1 MAPNPSA
8 ALRLALAVALSGAL
22 PAGAVTPE
30 QARSLDFSSI
40 FSPAQSVL
48 IRALNSDKAFLDAFY
63 PEFEKA
69 KADEAAKKTADV
81 QAFAEKWRGVLNQK
95 AQALFAQDLSDKALF
110 PPTQLKGL
118 EKQLFDVIYLE
129 GDVAAHTASV
139 PRRQLGTPE
148 GDPNRD
154 VEIIARNRVAIRSFL
169 AYAVSQP
176 GGALG
181 SAEKDWEALRAA
193 MTESNKAGTLVQVQ
207 GWLAATSPK
216 GAPPAAAPTPEP
228 KKADFERVFGK
239 EQGSVLYARF
249 QAELKALDPKAA
261 GADAGRRR
269 LIEEWQGRLNKG
281 PLEARVGLVFQSAVE
296 RAAAEFLAKGWGGK
310 TGAEAEEAFSLELDK
325 ALRGDAASRSAIL
338 GAARKA
344 VADHLKK
351 DADPPGFK
359 EHLARKGVT
368 RDSLLAFYCA
378 VGTPAAGTP
387 ETGAAGARAQAD
399 AAAARGAEGR
409 TAAEDTA
416 RGADFTNKETGAASG
431 SAPPPGGDIDP
442 ALASECGKWKAG
454 DVARRENAAEEAR
467 RRTAAAQTNIAG
479 EAVGAPPTTP
489 DAEKPDTSAADAKKK
504 KDLQRAAIGGMGGAL
519 VLGVFGFIFGGP
531 IGAIAMGAVGFGV
544 MAGVSYL
551 NNNPIK

>member
-8 ALRLALAVALSGAL
+8 ALRLALAAGLLGAL
-22 PAGAVTPE
+22 PAWAVTPE

-48 IRALNSDKAFLDAFY
+48 IRALNSDTAFLDTFY

-69 KADEAAKKTADV
+69 KADEAAKKAADV

-95 AQALFAQDLSDKALF
+95 AQALFAQDLSDKTQF

-129 GDVAAHTASV
+129 GDVRAHTSAV
-139 PRRQLGTPE
+139 PKRQLGTPE

-154 VEIIARNRVAIRSFL
+154 VEIIARNRVAIRKFL

-193 MTESNKAGTLVQVQ
+193 MTDSNKAGSLADVQ

-216 GAPPAAAPTPEP
+216 GTPPAAAATPEP

-239 EQGSVLYARF
+239 EQGGALYARF
-249 QAELKALDPKAA
+249 QAELKTA

-269 LIEEWQGRLNKG
+269 LIDEWQGRLNKG
-281 PLEARVGLVFQSAVE
+281 PLEARIGLVFQAPVE
-296 RAAAEFLAKGWGGK
+296 RAAAEFLAKSWGGK
-310 TGAEAEEAFSLELDK
+310 SGAEAEEAFSGELDK
-325 ALRGDAASRSAIL
+325 ALRGDSGSRAAIVA
-338 GAARKA
+338 AARKA

-351 DADPPGFK
+351 DSDPPGFK
-359 EHLARKGVT
+359 EHLAKKGVA

-378 VGTPAAGTP
+378 VGAPAAGAP
-387 ETGAAGARAQAD
+387 AEAGATGARAQAD
-399 AAAARGAEGR
+399 AAAARGAGGR

-416 RGADFTNKETGAASG
+416 RGADFTNKETAAAAG
-431 SAPPPGGDIDP
+431 PAPAGGDIDP
-442 ALASECGKWKAG
+442 ALAEECGKWKAG
-454 DVARRENAAEEAR
+454 DIARQENAAEEAR
-467 RRTAAAQTNIAG
+467 RRTSASQTNIAG

-489 DAEKPDTSAADAKKK
+489 DAEKPDTTAADAKKK
-504 KDLQRAAIGGMGGAL
+504 KDLQRAAIGGLGGGI

-531 IGAIAMGAVGFGV
+531 IGAIAMGAVGFGI

-551 NNNPIK
+551 NNNPIQ